1 MRPEFKII
9 VERLDAKFVEL
20 CAMSPIT
27 ADTMP
32 GITPIGGIYLFG
44 TLQLPQYVGRTKQAF
59 SKRIVGHVNDAPD
72 SPFAFRL
79 ARVRTD
85 RMTGQYTKKASR
97 KALLDD
103 PKFIDAYNAA
113 KNDIRKMELR
123 WVHESD
129 PTTQA
134 LLEIYAATVLKTPH
148 NDFDTH

>member
-1 MRPEFKII
+1 MLP
-9 VERLDAKFVEL
+9 V
-20 CAMSPIT
+20 T

-32 GITPIGGIYLFG
+32 RVTPTGGIYLFG
-44 TLQLPQYVGRTKQAF
+44 TLRAPMYVGRTKQLF

-79 ARVRTD
+79 ARERTGKI
-85 RMTGQYTKKASR
+85 TGQYTKKASR
-97 KALLDD
+97 KALLDE
-103 PKFIDAYNAA
+103 PEFVNAYNAA

-134 LLEIYAATVLKTPH
+134 LLEIYVATVLKTPY